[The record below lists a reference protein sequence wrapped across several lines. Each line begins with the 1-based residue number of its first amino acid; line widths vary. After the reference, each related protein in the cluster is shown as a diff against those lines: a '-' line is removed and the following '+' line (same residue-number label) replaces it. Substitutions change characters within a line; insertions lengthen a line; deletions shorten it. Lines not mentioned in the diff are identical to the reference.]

1 MDGKLRCFALLFSLT
16 ASILLFHA
24 AAFGAT
30 ETERQAYWDEQGRSA
45 VEQRAEYEAR
55 LRAVDPAEWEPA
67 DLEGY
72 LYQAMWNV
80 YYGIVFHLWEYRE
93 LPTDPQLAFG
103 DSLAG
108 EWPGNPLNDWQ
119 PMRVLDITDEFSA
132 GDLCMQICP
141 PDYYSVM
148 DKDAAGDYITR
159 PYNFELAV
167 FGPTIEYA
175 QFGNAAPYKK
185 NADWAQT
192 PEGALYMVGA
202 WRETVEMTA
211 AKWEARK
218 QAARELREK
227 QAQQQE
233 EEKTED

>member
-1 MDGKLRCFALLFSLT
+1 MDGRLRCFAMLLLLT
-16 ASILLFHA
+16 ASVLLFHA

-30 ETERQAYWDEQGRSA
+30 EAERQAFWDEQGRMA

-67 DLEGY
+67 DLENY
-72 LYQAMWNV
+72 LYQAMSSA
-80 YYGIVFHLWEYRE
+80 YLGIVFYLWEYRE
-93 LPTDPQLAFG
+93 LPSDPQLVFG

-108 EWPGNPLNDWQ
+108 EWPGNPLSDWQ
-119 PMRVLDITDEFSA
+119 PMRVLDIAEGFSA

-167 FGPTIEYA
+167 YGPTAEYA
-175 QFGNAAPYKK
+175 KFGNAAPYKK

-202 WRETVEMTA
+202 WRETVDMTV

-218 QAARELREK
+218 QAARELRE
-227 QAQQQE
+227 QMEQQE
-233 EEKTED
+233 EEESED